1 MYRSRCCGERG
12 VNEEPMLLVSVR
24 GLCSAIL
31 VSVEDRTVSEHIE
44 HAGALD
50 RSGLRRVLW
59 VLSVTQITSWG
70 VLYYAFAVLL
80 QPMADDTG
88 WSPVFL
94 TAVFSAALIVSGG
107 CGIVVGRRL
116 DSHGPRAIMT
126 AGSIVAI
133 AAVVLIATATSQAMF
148 VVAWVLAGVAMSAVL
163 YPPAFAAL
171 TRWGGDRRLGALTV
185 LTLVAGFASTVFA
198 PLAAW
203 LESSMGWRST
213 YVILAVVL
221 GVVTIPLHWW
231 GLDQPWHRVAHR
243 DPAGD
248 DGASPITRTS
258 AFIVLGVVMTIGSFV
273 VYGAVINLVPM
284 LIEQG
289 LTTRQAAIALG
300 VGGAGQ
306 VAGRLGYRRLNRWSS
321 AAGRAFFV
329 LALAAAS
336 TVFLAV
342 SASTFILALV
352 ASAIA
357 GVARGLLTL
366 IQATA
371 VTDRWGIEHFGR
383 LNGILGAPV
392 MLAAALAPFGGAA
405 LAAVSGGFQEAFL
418 LLAGLCAVVA
428 VLALR
433 TGVETEPRRR

>member
-1 MYRSRCCGERG
+1 MSQQTDQ
-12 VNEEPMLLVSVR
+12 P
-24 GLCSAIL
+24 
-31 VSVEDRTVSEHIE
+31 
-44 HAGALD
+44 GALN

-59 VLSVTQITSWG
+59 IFSITQITSWG
-70 VLYYAFAVLL
+70 ILYYAFAVLL

-94 TAVFSAALIVSGG
+94 TAAFSIGLIVSGL

-116 DSHGPRAIMT
+116 DTHGPRTLMT
-126 AGSIVAI
+126 AGSVVGVV
-133 AAVVLIATATSQAMF
+133 AVVLVATATSRAMF
-148 VVAWVLAGVAMSAVL
+148 VAAWVLAGVAMSATL

-171 TRWGGDRRLGALTV
+171 TRWGGRRRLGALTA

-203 LESSMGWRST
+203 LETSMGWRST
-213 YVILAVVL
+213 YLTLAVVL

-231 GLDQPWHRVAHR
+231 GLDHPWEAVTHR
-243 DPAGD
+243 DAAGN
-248 DGASPITRTS
+248 GTARTITRTPP
-258 AFIVLGVVMTIGSFV
+258 FIVLGIVMTIGAFV

-284 LIEQG
+284 LVEQG
-289 LTTRQAAIALG
+289 LTTREAAIALG

-306 VAGRLGYRRLNRWSS
+306 VAGRLGYARLNRWSS
-321 AAGRAFFV
+321 AAGRAAFV

-336 TVFLAV
+336 IVFLAV
-342 SASTFILALV
+342 SASTFVLALLG
-352 ASAIA
+352 SAIA

-383 LNGILGAPV
+383 LSGILGAPV
-392 MLAAALAPFGGAA
+392 MLAAAVSPFGGAA
-405 LAAVSGGFQEAFL
+405 LAELSGGFREAFL
-418 LLAGLCAVVA
+418 LLAVMGAVAA
-428 VLALR
+428 VLAVR
-433 TGVETEPRRR
+433 TRVAARD

>member
-1 MYRSRCCGERG
+1 VSQH
-12 VNEEPMLLVSVR
+12 VEEP
-24 GLCSAIL
+24 
-31 VSVEDRTVSEHIE
+31 
-44 HAGALD
+44 GALS

-80 QPMADDTG
+80 QPIADDTG

-94 TAVFSAALIVSGG
+94 TAAFSTGLIVSGV

-116 DSHGPRAIMT
+116 DARGPRAIMT
-126 AGSIVAI
+126 AGSVVAVV
-133 AAVVLIATATSQAMF
+133 AVVLVATASSRAMF
-148 VVAWVLAGVAMSAVL
+148 LAAWVVAGVAMSAVL

-171 TRWGGDRRLGALTV
+171 TRWGGHRRLGALTA

-213 YVILAVVL
+213 YLALAVVL
-221 GVVTIPLHWW
+221 AVVTIPLHGW
-231 GLDQPWHRVAHR
+231 GLDHPWHSVQRR
-243 DPAGD
+243 DAD
-248 DGASPITRTS
+248 DADEARAITRTPP
-258 AFIVLGVVMTIGSFV
+258 FIVLGVVMTIGSFV

-284 LIEQG
+284 LVEQG
-289 LTTRQAAIALG
+289 LTTRQAAIALAI
-300 VGGAGQ
+300 GGAGQ
-306 VAGRLGYRRLNRWSS
+306 VAGRLGYSRLDRWSS
-321 AAGRAFFV
+321 AAGRAAFV
-329 LALAAAS
+329 LGLAAAS

-342 SASTFILALV
+342 SASTFLLALTG
-352 ASAIA
+352 SAVA

-392 MLAAALAPFGGAA
+392 MLAAAVAPFGGAA
-405 LAAVSGGFQEAFL
+405 LAEVSGGFREAFVI
-418 LLAGLCAVVA
+418 LAAMCAA
-428 VLALR
+428 AAALALR
-433 TGVETEPRRR
+433 TRVASER

>member
-1 MYRSRCCGERG
+1 MSQH
-12 VNEEPMLLVSVR
+12 
-24 GLCSAIL
+24 
-31 VSVEDRTVSEHIE
+31 VEQP
-44 HAGALD
+44 GALS
-50 RSGLRRVLW
+50 RSGLRRALW

-70 VLYYAFAVLL
+70 VLYYTFAVLL

-94 TAVFSAALIVSGG
+94 TAAFSTGLIVSGV

-116 DSHGPRAIMT
+116 DVRGPRVIMT
-126 AGSIVAI
+126 VGSVV
-133 AAVVLIATATSQAMF
+133 AVVAVLLVATASSRAMF
-148 VVAWVLAGVAMSAVL
+148 LAAWVVAGVAMSAVL

-171 TRWGGDRRLGALTV
+171 TRWGGHRRLGALTA

-213 YVILAVVL
+213 YLTLAVVL
-221 GVVTIPLHWW
+221 AVVTIPLHWW
-231 GLDQPWHRVAHR
+231 GLDHPWHGVQRR
-243 DPAGD
+243 DAAND
-248 DGASPITRTS
+248 DDARTITRTPP
-258 AFIVLGVVMTIGSFV
+258 FIMLGVVMTIGSFV
-273 VYGAVINLVPM
+273 IYGTVINLVPM
-284 LIEQG
+284 LVEQG

-300 VGGAGQ
+300 IGGAGQ
-306 VAGRLGYRRLNRWSS
+306 VAGRLGYARLNRWTS
-321 AAGRAFFV
+321 APARASIV

-336 TVFLAV
+336 TAFLAL
-342 SASTFILALV
+342 SASTFFLV
-352 ASAIA
+352 LVGSAIA

-405 LAAVSGGFQEAFL
+405 LAHVSDGFQDAFL
-418 LLAGLCAVVA
+418 ILAALCAAVA

-433 TGVETEPRRR
+433 TRVPHNAQRGTG

>member
-1 MYRSRCCGERG
+1 
-12 VNEEPMLLVSVR
+12 
-24 GLCSAIL
+24 
-31 VSVEDRTVSEHIE
+31 VSEHIDQP
-44 HAGALD
+44 GALS

-59 VLSVTQITSWG
+59 VLSITQITSWG

-80 QPMADDTG
+80 QPMAEDTG

-94 TAVFSAALIVSGG
+94 TAAFSTALVVSGL

-116 DSHGPRAIMT
+116 DTRGPRTIMT
-126 AGSIVAI
+126 AGSVVGV
-133 AAVVLIATATSQAMF
+133 AAVALVAVATSQAMF
-148 VVAWVLAGVAMSAVL
+148 VAAWVLAGVAMSAVL

-171 TRWGGDRRLGALTV
+171 TRWGGDRRLGALTA

-213 YVILAVVL
+213 YVTLAVVL
-221 GVVTIPLHWW
+221 GVITVPLHWW
-231 GLDQPWHRVAHR
+231 GLDQPWQRISHR
-243 DPAGD
+243 DVAEGD
-248 DGASPITRTS
+248 SARTITRTA
-258 AFIVLGVVMTIGSFV
+258 AFVMLGIVMTVGAFV

-306 VAGRLGYRRLNRWSS
+306 VAGRLGYRRLTRWSS
-321 AAGRAFFV
+321 AAGRAAFV
-329 LALAAAS
+329 LGLAAVS

-371 VTDRWGIEHFGR
+371 VTDRWGIRHFGR

-405 LAAVSGGFQEAFL
+405 LAAMSGGFKNAFL
-418 LLAGLCAVVA
+418 LLAAVCAVSA
-428 VLALR
+428 ALALR
-433 TGVETEPRRR
+433 TRVPDSVSEV

>member
-1 MYRSRCCGERG
+1 MSQH
-12 VNEEPMLLVSVR
+12 
-24 GLCSAIL
+24 
-31 VSVEDRTVSEHIE
+31 VEQP
-44 HAGALD
+44 GALT
-50 RSGLRRVLW
+50 RTGLRRVLW

-70 VLYYAFAVLL
+70 ILYYAFAVLL

-94 TAVFSAALIVSGG
+94 TAAFSTGLIVAGV
-107 CGIVVGRRL
+107 CGIFVGRRL
-116 DSHGPRAIMT
+116 DARGPRRIMT
-126 AGSIVAI
+126 MGSVVAVV
-133 AAVVLIATATSQAMF
+133 AVVLVATASSRGMF
-148 VVAWVLAGVAMSAVL
+148 LAAWVVAGVAMSAVL

-171 TRWGGDRRLGALTV
+171 TRWGGHRRLGALTA

-213 YVILAVVL
+213 YLTLAVVL
-221 GVVTIPLHWW
+221 TVVTIPLHWW
-231 GLDQPWHRVAHR
+231 GLDHPWHGVQRR
-243 DPAGD
+243 DAD
-248 DGASPITRTS
+248 DAVDARTITRTPP
-258 AFIVLGVVMTIGSFV
+258 FLVLGVVMTIGSFV
-273 VYGAVINLVPM
+273 IYGAVINLVPM
-284 LIEQG
+284 LVEQG
-289 LTTRQAAIALG
+289 LTTRQAAIALAI
-300 VGGAGQ
+300 GGAGQ
-306 VAGRLGYRRLNRWSS
+306 VAGRLGYSRLDRWSS
-321 AAGRAFFV
+321 PAGRAAFV

-342 SASTFILALV
+342 SASTFLLALTG
-352 ASAIA
+352 SAIA

-392 MLAAALAPFGGAA
+392 MLAAAVAPFGGAA
-405 LAAVSGGFQEAFL
+405 LAEVSGGFGEAFVI
-418 LLAGLCAVVA
+418 LAAMCAAAA

-433 TGVETEPRRR
+433 TGVAPVHEVGR

>member
-1 MYRSRCCGERG
+1 MSQH
-12 VNEEPMLLVSVR
+12 
-24 GLCSAIL
+24 
-31 VSVEDRTVSEHIE
+31 VEQP
-44 HAGALD
+44 GALS
-50 RSGLRRVLW
+50 RSGLRRALW

-94 TAVFSAALIVSGG
+94 TAAFSTGLIVSGV

-116 DSHGPRAIMT
+116 DARGPRAVMT
-126 AGSIVAI
+126 LGSVV
-133 AAVVLIATATSQAMF
+133 AVVAVLLVATASTRAMF
-148 VVAWVLAGVAMSAVL
+148 LVAWVVAGVAMSAVL

-171 TRWGGDRRLGALTV
+171 TRWGGHRRLGALTA

-203 LESSMGWRST
+203 LESSIGWRST
-213 YVILAVVL
+213 YLTLAVVL

-231 GLDQPWHRVAHR
+231 GLDHPWERVTRR
-243 DPAGD
+243 DAADTGT
-248 DGASPITRTS
+248 ARTITRTPP
-258 AFIVLGVVMTIGSFV
+258 FIVLGVVMTIGSFV
-273 VYGAVINLVPM
+273 VYGTVINLVPM
-284 LIEQG
+284 LVEQG
-289 LTTRQAAIALG
+289 LNTRQAAIALAI
-300 VGGAGQ
+300 GGAGQ
-306 VAGRLGYRRLNRWSS
+306 VAGRLAYARLNRWTTV
-321 AAGRAFFV
+321 AGRAAFV
-329 LALAAAS
+329 LGLAAAS

-342 SASTFILALV
+342 SASTFLLALV
-352 ASAIA
+352 GSAIA

-366 IQATA
+366 IQATS

-405 LAAVSGGFQEAFL
+405 LADVSGGFQDAFL
-418 LLAGLCAVVA
+418 ILAGVCAAAA

-433 TGVETEPRRR
+433 TRVESEH

>member
-1 MYRSRCCGERG
+1 MSQG
-12 VNEEPMLLVSVR
+12 VDQP
-24 GLCSAIL
+24 
-31 VSVEDRTVSEHIE
+31 
-44 HAGALD
+44 GALS
-50 RSGLRRVLW
+50 RSALRRALW

-94 TAVFSAALIVSGG
+94 TAAFSTGLIVSGV
-107 CGIVVGRRL
+107 CGILVGRRL
-116 DSHGPRAIMT
+116 DARGPRAVMT
-126 AGSIVAI
+126 LGSVVGV
-133 AAVVLIATATSQAMF
+133 AAVLLVATASSQPMF
-148 VVAWVLAGVAMSAVL
+148 VVAWVVAGVAMSAVL

-171 TRWGGDRRLGALTV
+171 TRWGGVRRLGALTA

-213 YVILAVVL
+213 YLTLAVVL
-221 GVVTIPLHWW
+221 AVITIPLHWW
-231 GLDQPWHRVAHR
+231 GLDHPWHSVQRH
-243 DPAGD
+243 DSD
-248 DGASPITRTS
+248 DVDNARTITRT
-258 AFIVLGVVMTIGSFV
+258 APFIVLGVVMTIGAFV

-284 LIEQG
+284 LVEQG
-289 LTTRQAAIALG
+289 LTTRQAAIALA

-306 VAGRLGYRRLNRWSS
+306 VAGRLGYSRLNRWTSV
-321 AAGRAFFV
+321 AGRAALV
-329 LALAAAS
+329 LGLAAAS

-342 SASTFILALV
+342 SASTFLLAL
-352 ASAIA
+352 AGSAIA

-366 IQATA
+366 IQATS
-371 VTDRWGIEHFGR
+371 VTDRWGVEHFGR

-405 LAAVSGGFQEAFL
+405 LAELSGGFREAFV
-418 LLAGLCAVVA
+418 LLAVLCAVAA

-433 TGVETEPRRR
+433 TRVPSEG